1 MDFPTSGH
9 HSKWRPPNDQYSWLP
24 IWGRLRHREEHIQ
37 QDDVC
42 SLVQGGILGA
52 CVVDTHKAVARAV
65 VVPPWAEG
73 HHSRL
78 PTP

>member
-1 MDFPTSGH
+1 MWGH
-9 HSKWRPPNDQYSWLP
+9 HSKWRPPSDLYSWLP
-24 IWGRLRHREEHIQ
+24 IWGRLRHREEHSQ

-52 CVVDTHKAVARAV
+52 CVVGNHKAVDRVVLEV
-65 VVPPWAEG
+65 VVPRWLEG